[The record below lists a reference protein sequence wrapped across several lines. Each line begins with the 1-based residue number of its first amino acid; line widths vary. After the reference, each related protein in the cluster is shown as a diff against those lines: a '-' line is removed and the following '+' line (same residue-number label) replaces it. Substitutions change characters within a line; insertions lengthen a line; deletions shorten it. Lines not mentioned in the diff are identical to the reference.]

1 MSRWQEVKD
10 FVNSKIDFT
19 KKDMR
24 VHFDGI
30 GNTESQYILLMLNAE
45 FIQRTGHGKY
55 KRLITIPNNISSSLM
70 QELAYNTEKRN
81 KIMMILKRKEKL
93 NKIKESQI

>member
-1 MSRWQEVKD
+1 
-10 FVNSKIDFT
+10 
-19 KKDMR
+19 
-24 VHFDGI
+24 
-30 GNTESQYILLMLNAE
+30 MLNAE

-81 KIMMILKRKEKL
+81 KIMMILTRCQDVTLKSSWWPWRM
-93 NKIKESQI
+93 